1 MEAKGNGNGMGT
13 TMAKN
18 MDKTIDRVSDRAH
31 GAVDRAAGVASSAAE
46 RIGDRVDALAARGEE
61 LRELPENW
69 VEAGR
74 DYVREH
80 PVASLGIALAAGYL
94 LSMIMRSK

>member
-1 MEAKGNGNGMGT
+1 M
-13 TMAKN
+13 
-18 MDKTIDRVSDRAH
+18 
-31 GAVDRAAGVASSAAE
+31 
-46 RIGDRVDALAARGEE
+46 

-74 DYVREH
+74 DYVREN
-80 PVASLGIALAAGYL
+80 PIASLGLALAAGYL